1 MIKFHGSGKSGRA
14 AADYLEAE
22 KDHAKRERANV
33 EVLRGDPQLVAQVA
47 DSLDFKNR
55 HTSGVIAWALED
67 NPTPEDIDKT
77 LDSFEAFAWSGLESD
92 RYAWSAV
99 RHDEPDGKVHVH
111 VFAARVDLETGK
123 SLNIAPPGWQKD
135 FITWCNA
142 VNTEHGWA
150 RPDDPERKKYT
161 QLPDHEEKINA
172 SRRKDGLADLDNP
185 RVELTR
191 LMELEIQD
199 GKITDRA
206 DVITALQEYGE
217 ITRTGKNYNQAIQR
231 KPDYAMA
238 YTNRGL
244 AKSDLGFN
252 QEAIADHCH
261 AISLQA
267 DFALAFANRALAKF
281 RLGRIECAIADYD
294 QAILIQPDFMEAYGN
309 RGNAKLALEHFE
321 EAMVD
326 FDQAIMLQP
335 NHAITYVN
343 RGNANGFLDRVEE
356 AIRDFD
362 QAIRLDPGLAG
373 AYVNRG
379 NARRS
384 VNQYEDA
391 IADFNEAI
399 RLNSSL
405 AVAFSN
411 RGNANAGIGRYEH
424 AIADDSQAIR
434 LQPDFGRAYFNRGV
448 ARAILGRFEKASED
462 LEHAMS
468 LAEGVGDDQLK
479 AWVVKAFRNP
489 TLWNRRESEPLDKE
503 LQVEVGLLFMES

>member
-217 ITRTGKNYNQAIQR
+217 ITRTGKNYISI
-231 KPDYAMA
+231 KLF
-238 YTNRGL
+238 G
-244 AKSDLGFN
+244 
-252 QEAIADHCH
+252 AD
-261 AISLQA
+261 
-267 DFALAFANRALAKF
+267 K
-281 RLGRIECAIADYD
+281 
-294 QAILIQPDFMEAYGN
+294 
-309 RGNAKLALEHFE
+309 
-321 EAMVD
+321 
-326 FDQAIMLQP
+326 
-335 NHAITYVN
+335 
-343 RGNANGFLDRVEE
+343 
-356 AIRDFD
+356 
-362 QAIRLDPGLAG
+362 AIRLKGDIYDQQFNAESHQQTQGETPGQGERDGSEIHARSGRPGEQSDRGVNSDRAELHRG
-373 AYVNRG
+373 AQQGNDAYAQAIERRG
-379 NARRS
+379 NYHRKKYKPVDQKPENPLEDIPVLHPAAVPVAIPDTDISVLRPGHLDQAQSRDTGRPPNPDQQAGRPRPEGMERRGQNAGDGETER
-384 VNQYEDA
+384 VQETQRFRWRGKRPVDRRDREEMTHDRTGNQADQYREIDA
-391 IADFNEAI
+391 IQARNFA
-399 RLNSSL
+399 
-405 AVAFSN
+405 
-411 RGNANAGIGRYEH
+411 AGIERHRRRTRELKEQRRRLDSKPGFLRDLVGWLH
-424 AIADDSQAIR
+424 RAIAVTRQKNIGIAGLIQKVKKIFLR
-434 LQPDFGRAYFNRGV
+434 QPQ
-448 ARAILGRFEKASED
+448 SED
-462 LEHAMS
+462 E
-468 LAEGVGDDQLK
+468 K
-479 AWVVKAFRNP
+479 
-489 TLWNRRESEPLDKE
+489 
-503 LQVEVGLLFMES
+503 